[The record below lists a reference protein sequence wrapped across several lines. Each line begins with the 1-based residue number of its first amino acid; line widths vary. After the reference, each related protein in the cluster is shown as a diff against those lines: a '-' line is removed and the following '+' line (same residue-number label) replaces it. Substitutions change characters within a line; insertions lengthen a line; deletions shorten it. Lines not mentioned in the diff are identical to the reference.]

1 MSMPEEFKDPT
12 RTLLF
17 SGVAAAAVL
26 AAVGGFLF
34 FANVPEPGAAAR
46 EQILAAASPKIERAD
61 IDRIVAARN
70 AFAPRPTQTTKSA
83 LSDDAAKAGALVAS
97 PPEAAAAPVLSDW
110 AAIAPSVSGAGDAAL
125 GNQGDDLFREGE
137 YSEAMAYWR
146 AQAESGDRWSAFR
159 LGYEYLDGKPEVV
172 KRDLAEGTRWIRF
185 AAEHNEPHA
194 QFELGQLYESG
205 TGMVANLAQAASWY
219 LKSAERGHVHG
230 QYNVATML
238 EAGDGIAED
247 KIEALKF
254 YTLAARQ
261 GFMSAPAGSE
271 GRATEDPASAI
282 MSLRSK
288 LPPDAV
294 REAERRAAAFK
305 PIQD

>member
-1 MSMPEEFKDPT
+1 MSMPEEFKDPM

-46 EQILAAASPKIERAD
+46 EQILAADSPKIERAD

-70 AFAPRPTQTTKSA
+70 AFAPRPQT
-83 LSDDAAKAGALVAS
+83 AKAKLSEDALKSGAMAAS
-97 PPEAAAAPVLSDW
+97 STESAAAPVLSDW
-110 AAIAPSVSGAGDAAL
+110 AAIAPPASPAEDKAP

-137 YSEAMAYWR
+137 YPEALAYWR
-146 AQAESGDRWSAFR
+146 AQAEAGDRWSAYR
-159 LGYEYLDGKPEVV
+159 LGYEFIDGKPEVV

-205 TGMVANLAQAASWY
+205 TGMAASLTQAASWY

-271 GRATEDPASAI
+271 GRATEDPASAL
-282 MSLRSK
+282 MNLRSK

-294 REAERRAAAFK
+294 REAERRAKAFR